1 MQILLCQ
8 CKSAH
13 LIPDAVYQS
22 VLSKLADTGAQIV
35 CVDDLCAMAASKD
48 ERLKQWTQQPLTVMA
63 CYERAVRSLF
73 DYAGAPLPSSAS
85 VLNLRTAR
93 SAGEVLD
100 RLQTAP
106 GTANITQIQAAALAW
121 PAWYP
126 VIDRT
131 RCKECKQCLNFC
143 LFGVYGQAQDKTVR
157 VVRPQSCKN
166 GCPAC
171 ARVCPH
177 AAIIFPKYDKTPI
190 NGDLVDESQW
200 QKSHAESAQS
210 LKHRLGGSVYQLL
223 RQRRPD
229 SPTDDMQQL
238 RELKDKLDIP
248 DHLFNQ
254 NAPDSD
260 PKGRS

>member
-1 MQILLCQ
+1 MRILLCQ
-8 CKSAH
+8 CKSAN
-13 LIPDAVYQS
+13 LIPQDLCQS
-22 VLSKLADTGAQIV
+22 VLSEMKGMDRQIV

-48 ERLKQWTQQPLTVMA
+48 ERLKQWKQQPLTVIA

-93 SAGEVLD
+93 SAGVICDNLK
-100 RLQTAP
+100 TSP
-106 GTANITQIQAAALAW
+106 GTAGVTHIQAAAPAW

-126 VIDRT
+126 VIDRV

-143 LFGVYGQAQDKTVR
+143 LFGVYGQAEDKTVR

-177 AAIIFPKYDKTPI
+177 AAIIFPKYDKSPI
-190 NGDLVDESQW
+190 NGDFVDESQW

-210 LKHRLGGSVYQLL
+210 LKDRLGGSVYQLL

-229 SPTDDMQQL
+229 NPTEDIEQL
-238 RELKDKLDIP
+238 RDLKDKLDIP
-248 DHLFNQ
+248 DHLFNPGD
-254 NAPDSD
+254 PDTKRHS
-260 PKGRS
+260 